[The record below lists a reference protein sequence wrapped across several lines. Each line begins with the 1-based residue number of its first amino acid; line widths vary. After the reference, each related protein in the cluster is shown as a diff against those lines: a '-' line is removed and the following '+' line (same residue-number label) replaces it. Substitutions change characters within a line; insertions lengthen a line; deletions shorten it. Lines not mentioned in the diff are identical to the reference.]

1 MILWLADSP
10 SFART
15 TISIV
20 DWTCVMR
27 QYLAIVQNKAEMF
40 RDRSERRIGVWGFF
54 YPAEG

>member
-1 MILWLADSP
+1 M
-10 SFART
+10 

-27 QYLAIVQNKAEMF
+27 QYLAIVQNKAETF